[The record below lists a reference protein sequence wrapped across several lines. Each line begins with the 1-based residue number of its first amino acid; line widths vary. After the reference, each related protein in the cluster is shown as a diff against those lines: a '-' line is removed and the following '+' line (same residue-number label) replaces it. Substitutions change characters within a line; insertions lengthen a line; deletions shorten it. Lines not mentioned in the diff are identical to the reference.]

1 MKTYL
6 KKLTI
11 LGILAFGLFFVAS
24 DSSVS
29 SAASASC
36 SQCSQM
42 ADTCRIEYAEGE
54 PGYKWCMRRVENCF
68 RLCNN

>member
-29 SAASASC
+29 SAASTSC
-36 SQCSQM
+36 SECSQM
-42 ADTCRIEYAEGE
+42 ADTCRIEYAEG
-54 PGYKWCMRRVENCF
+54 
-68 RLCNN
+68 